1 MNDIIFAAINL
12 AIAVAFFT
20 LGKYVFPKLPKRI
33 TEELFLLGRMAEN
46 FVIWA
51 REFMKSSTGAEKM
64 EKVVE
69 LLKEVAE
76 EAGLK
81 VTKEQLQAI
90 VQAAYEAM
98 KAGEKEAP
106 LAAPAA
112 SVVINTQAPAG
123 TVAIPTNDVPEDAL
137 EDNTDGTINAY
148 DEQGKKVG
156 TVTKEVAEQAAANV
170 TVIVPGMSIVK

>member
-12 AIAVAFFT
+12 GIAEAFFV
-20 LGKYVFPKLPKRI
+20 LGKYVFPKIPKTI
-33 TEELFLLGRMAEN
+33 TDKLFELGQMAEK
-46 FVIWA
+46 FVVWA

-69 LLKEVAE
+69 MLKEVAE

-81 VTKEQLQAI
+81 VTDEQLQAI

-98 KAGEKEAP
+98 KAGEKEAQQ
-106 LAAPAA
+106 AAPAA

-137 EDNTDGTINAY
+137 EDNADGTVNAY

-156 TVTKEVAEQAAANV
+156 TIAKEVAEQAAANV
-170 TVIVPGMSIVK
+170 TVILQEGEVVK